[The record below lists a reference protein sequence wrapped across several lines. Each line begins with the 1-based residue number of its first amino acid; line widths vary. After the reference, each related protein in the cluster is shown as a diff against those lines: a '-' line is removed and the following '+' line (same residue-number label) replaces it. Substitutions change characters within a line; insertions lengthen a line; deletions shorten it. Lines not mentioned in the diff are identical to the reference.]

1 MGQTFT
7 KHATNTTEFPVT
19 AFEKIVREIL
29 SNGGNDNTLLCLV
42 WNGTG
47 WANMEAPNVINM
59 VHDIIEDLKLHP
71 QAIDHNI
78 VGANLLRVGGAMVLN
93 LHGYDDT
100 TIMKMGRR
108 KSFTF

>member
-1 MGQTFT
+1 MGQTIT

-19 AFEKIVREIL
+19 ALEKIVREIL

-47 WANMEAPNVINM
+47 WANMEAHNVINM

-78 VGANLLRVGGAMVLN
+78 LGAYLLCAGGAMALS

-100 TIMKMGRR
+100 TKMKMGRW
-108 KSFTF
+108 KFLTF